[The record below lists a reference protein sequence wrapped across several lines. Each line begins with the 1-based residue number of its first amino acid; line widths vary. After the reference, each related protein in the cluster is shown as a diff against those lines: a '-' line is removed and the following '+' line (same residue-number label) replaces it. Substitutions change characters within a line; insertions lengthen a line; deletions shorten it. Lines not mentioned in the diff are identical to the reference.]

1 MEYKHIETEFN
12 TQNKQNIAT
21 WEGDETPTSDR
32 NQELGGKEKRMG
44 EVSCR
49 FFSKTAQKRSRGVE
63 GILDLSQP

>member
-32 NQELGGKEKRMG
+32 NQELGEKREKNG
-44 EVSCR
+44 R
-49 FFSKTAQKRSRGVE
+49 
-63 GILDLSQP
+63 GILQIL